1 MLSGL
6 RPASVGLIAAA
17 GFGILKI
24 ALNYSPNVGA
34 LDAISWKALILM
46 IVIGVLY
53 RWKQKWH
60 PIIFI
65 ALGAVAGLVL
75 GL

>member
-1 MLSGL
+1 M
-6 RPASVGLIAAA
+6 
-17 GFGILKI
+17 
-24 ALNYSPNVGA
+24 GA